1 MKASARA
8 QGVCVWLLAALLAGC
23 ASAPAPTVEA
33 EVAQHPAPGGKPG
46 QVQMYAGTDGRSLAH
61 VVYARPGTRVALVYL
76 HGIES
81 HAGWFAIAAPDLH
94 ERGFDVYC
102 LDRRGSGLNRENRGF
117 VSGHVDT
124 YETLLGDVDALVQ
137 ALRRRYE
144 RVYLVGLS
152 WGGKLALAYG
162 LSHPTA
168 IDGLVLI
175 TPGLRAK
182 VDLSAPHKL
191 KIALLTPINPTA
203 RVKVPITA
211 EMFTTTPVY
220 LNYIRND
227 PLRLSSATVGFFWQS
242 RRLDRFIDE
251 NIGSIRLP
259 VQLFLAGNDPIIDN
273 AGVLSVLERGGSSGL
288 EVLRYEEQIH
298 SLQLDAS
305 QRLVED
311 ISAWLERRAS
321 AAINTDGDD

>member
-1 MKASARA
+1 
-8 QGVCVWLLAALLAGC
+8 
-23 ASAPAPTVEA
+23 
-33 EVAQHPAPGGKPG
+33 
-46 QVQMYAGTDGRSLAH
+46 
-61 VVYARPGTRVALVYL
+61 
-76 HGIES
+76 
-81 HAGWFAIAAPDLH
+81 
-94 ERGFDVYC
+94 
-102 LDRRGSGLNRENRGF
+102 
-117 VSGHVDT
+117 
-124 YETLLGDVDALVQ
+124 
-137 ALRRRYE
+137 
-144 RVYLVGLS
+144 
-152 WGGKLALAYG
+152 
-162 LSHPTA
+162 
-168 IDGLVLI
+168 
-175 TPGLRAK
+175 
-182 VDLSAPHKL
+182 
-191 KIALLTPINPTA
+191 
-203 RVKVPITA
+203 
-211 EMFTTTPVY
+211 MFTTTPVY